1 MTKRVSTV
9 RTADGRV
16 VCARCELAT
25 TFWTRFRGLMGRASL
40 APDEGMLFRPGGSI
54 HMFFM
59 RFPIDAVF
67 CDRDLQV
74 LKVARDLKPWRMA
87 GARGA
92 KVVLE
97 LAAGAAGELREGEQ
111 LTLD

>member
-1 MTKRVSTV
+1 
-9 RTADGRV
+9 
-16 VCARCELAT
+16 
-25 TFWTRFRGLMGRASL
+25 
-40 APDEGMLFRPGGSI
+40 
-54 HMFFM
+54 MFFM

-67 CDRDLQV
+67 CDGDLHV

-97 LAAGAAGELREGEQ
+97 LAAGAADVREGDQ
-111 LTLD
+111 LTLDG